1 MGVKTMGLKT
11 MGQKFTAGSSNIAQ
25 KVLLGQSHGPPHFKE
40 STDLSSMVSPSTN
53 ELEIK

>member
-25 KVLLGQSHGPPHFKE
+25 KVLLGQSHGPPHSKE
-40 STDLSSMVSPSTN
+40 STDLSSTVTPSTN
-53 ELEIK
+53 ELGIR